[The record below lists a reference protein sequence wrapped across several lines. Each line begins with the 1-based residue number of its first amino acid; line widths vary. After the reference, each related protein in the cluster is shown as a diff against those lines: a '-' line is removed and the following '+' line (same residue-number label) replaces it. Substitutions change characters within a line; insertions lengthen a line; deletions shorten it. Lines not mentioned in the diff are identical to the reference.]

1 MIGDM
6 NSVGAK
12 FRLLNIRLCAY
23 VCVRMHVCVGGE
35 GSGQKLWH
43 TDYKGQ
49 ISKHLEFGAD
59 IMIDVTHP
67 EYMAHRHFI
76 PE

>member
-1 MIGDM
+1 
-6 NSVGAK
+6 
-12 FRLLNIRLCAY
+12 
-23 VCVRMHVCVGGE
+23 VGGE

-67 EYMAHRHFI
+67 EYMAHRDFI